1 MIQRLN
7 ILNILNFRMTKAGLV
22 WMDVSIDVGSSKP
35 EGVTLSTYLYIY
47 ISWWTIVTSRWTSLE
62 SWLGFGESFPNGL
75 FVGYF
80 QISELL

>member
-47 ISWWTIVTSRWTSLE
+47 IYLD
-62 SWLGFGESFPNGL
+62 
-75 FVGYF
+75 
-80 QISELL
+80 EL

>member
-1 MIQRLN
+1 MMIQRLN

-47 ISWWTIVTSRWTSLE
+47 ILMNYSDLTLDIAGIMVR
-62 SWLGFGESFPNGL
+62 
-75 FVGYF
+75 
-80 QISELL
+80 IR

>member
-47 ISWWTIVTSRWTSLE
+47 IYILMNYSDLTLDIAGIMVRIRWIIPKWPVCRL
-62 SWLGFGESFPNGL
+62 FPD
-75 FVGYF
+75 
-80 QISELL
+80 

>member
-1 MIQRLN
+1 MMIQRLN

-47 ISWWTIVTSRWTSLE
+47 IS
-62 SWLGFGESFPNGL
+62 
-75 FVGYF
+75 
-80 QISELL
+80 